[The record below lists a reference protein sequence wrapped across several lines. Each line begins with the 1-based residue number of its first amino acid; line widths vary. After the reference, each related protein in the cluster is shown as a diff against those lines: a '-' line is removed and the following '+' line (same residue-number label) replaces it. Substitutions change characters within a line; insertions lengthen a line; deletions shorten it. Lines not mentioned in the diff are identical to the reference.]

1 MLDWI
6 TNIISSMGYLGIT
19 LLMLL
24 ENILPPI
31 PSEVIM
37 PLAGFTV
44 QKGELN
50 LFFVIIAGTLGSVL
64 GALPWYYLGKLV
76 GENRLKNWVNK
87 HGKWLTLSSNDID
100 KSKQWFKK
108 YGNIIVFF
116 GRLIPAIRTY
126 ISIPA
131 GFEKM
136 PFIPFILYS
145 TIGTLLWVGLLSYA
159 GYILG
164 ENYQLVKKYLTPIS
178 IFVVIALAVGLGIL
192 LFRRHKKNRSKEVEG
207 RNNKHNIL

>member
-6 TNIISSMGYLGIT
+6 TNIISSMGYLGIV

-24 ENILPPI
+24 ENIFPPI

-50 LFFVIIAGTLGSVL
+50 LFLIIIAGTLGSVL
-64 GALPWYYLGKLV
+64 GAFPWYYLGKFV
-76 GENRLKNWVNK
+76 GENRLKNWINRY
-87 HGKWLTLSSNDID
+87 GKWLTLSGNDID

-108 YGNIIVFF
+108 YGNSIVLF
-116 GRLIPAIRTY
+116 GRLVPAIRTY

-131 GFEKM
+131 GFEEM
-136 PFIPFILYS
+136 GFLPFILYS
-145 TIGTLLWVGLLSYA
+145 TIGTLIWVGFLSYA
-159 GYILG
+159 GYTLG
-164 ENYQLVKKYLTPIS
+164 QNYQLVKKYLTPIS
-178 IFVVIALAVGLGIL
+178 IVVVVVLTISLGIW
-192 LFRRHKKNRSKEVEG
+192 LFRRYKQRHKN
-207 RNNKHNIL
+207 

>member
-6 TNIISSMGYLGIT
+6 TNTITSLGYIGIA

-24 ENILPPI
+24 ENIFPPL

-44 QKGELN
+44 QQGKLT
-50 LFFVIIAGTLGSVL
+50 LPLVILAGTIGSVL

-76 GENRLKNWVNK
+76 GEKRLRQWIDR
-87 HGKWLTLSSNDID
+87 HGKWLTLSGSDID
-100 KSKQWFKK
+100 RSKQWFRK
-108 YGNIIVFF
+108 YGGGVVFF

-131 GFEKM
+131 GFEEM
-136 PFIPFILYS
+136 PLFTFLLYS
-145 TIGTLLWVGLLSYA
+145 TLGTLPWVGLLGYA
-159 GYILG
+159 GFILG
-164 ENYQLVKKYLTPIS
+164 QNYQLVKQFLSPIS
-178 IFVVIALAVGLGIL
+178 LIVLVVL
-192 LFRRHKKNRSKEVEG
+192 LVTFGTWFIRRRRKKRGNER
-207 RNNKHNIL
+207 H